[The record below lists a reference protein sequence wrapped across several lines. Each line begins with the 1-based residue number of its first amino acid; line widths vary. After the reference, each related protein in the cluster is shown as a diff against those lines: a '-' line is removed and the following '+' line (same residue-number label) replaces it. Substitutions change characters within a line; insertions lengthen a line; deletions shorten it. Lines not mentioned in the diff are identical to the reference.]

1 MDQVQ
6 LTVEAR
12 KAGGKGVARR
22 VRAAGKIPGVIYGKG
37 FENILVQVDPKEF
50 KTALASSSTGQ
61 NTLINIK
68 IQGHEAL
75 MAMIKDYQADVLT
88 REYTH
93 LDFLKIDLNK
103 KIRVDV
109 VIEVV
114 GKAEGVKEGGI
125 LEIIRR
131 EVPVI
136 CLPTAIPKSIPV
148 DVTSLKVGSSVHVND
163 LKLSEGIEIPHDVN
177 YTLISIVAPKEEV
190 VVAAVAQAAEP
201 EVLTAKKPAEGEEAK
216 KPDAKKVEAKK
227 PEAKKAEAKGDKK

>member
-6 LTVEAR
+6 LTVEKR
-12 KAGGKGVARR
+12 SAGGKGVARR

-50 KTALASSSTGQ
+50 RTALASSSTGQ
-61 NTLINIK
+61 NTLINVK
-68 IQGHEAL
+68 IQGHDAL

-93 LDFLKIDLNK
+93 LDFLKIDLNQ

-109 VIEVV
+109 KIEVL

-125 LEIIRR
+125 MEIIRR
-131 EVPVI
+131 EISII
-136 CLPTAIPKSIPV
+136 CLPTAIPKSIPI
-148 DVTSLKVGSSVHVND
+148 DVTSLKVGTSLHVSD
-163 LKLSEGIEIPHDVN
+163 LKLAEGIEVPTDVN

-190 VVAAVAQAAEP
+190 VAVAAATEP
-201 EVLTAKKPAEGEEAK
+201 EVLTAKKPAEGDKADPK
-216 KPDAKKVEAKK
+216 KADAKKADDKKPAAKK
-227 PEAKKAEAKGDKK
+227 